1 MASDSSEMDCR
12 LRRLLRLSI
21 HAMAKGKRI
30 SNWPLPLRSPHPST
44 QETTT
49 RTVPA
54 QRRRRRGSPLARLSA
69 LVPPLLAALAAL
81 RSILSRLRA
90 SLRHLFH
97 VGRLRCPLL
106 TLPLVLQMAAFAV
119 AARG

>member
-54 QRRRRRGSPLARLSA
+54 QSRRGSPLARLSA